1 MGIIIDLGGNPI
13 HDRIGFRY
21 WNPPNGPF
29 AYYLLE
35 QVKNEKLS
43 TFLGF
48 WATMVNALFAY
59 MGTEL
64 IGVSDQLAIGLLLS
78 SL

>member
-1 MGIIIDLGGNPI
+1 VGSQCPGGNPL

-21 WNPPNGPF
+21 WKAPNGPMQK
-29 AYYLLE
+29 YLLK
-35 QVKNEKLS
+35 QVGGNEELS

-48 WATMVNALFAY
+48 WATLTNALFAY

-64 IGVSDQLAIGLLLS
+64 IGVSLLVAVYTAS
-78 SL
+78 